1 MSLAEQI
8 QAAIA
13 SAAGSAGATG
23 YDGVQAYGGY
33 LTPPA
38 DDASYLRGTQRW
50 RTFAK
55 IRRRAPASIAT
66 QLRAA
71 LFSGVQW
78 DLEPNEAGGPDA
90 ERGVEVVR
98 RGLLEA
104 RFNGKSWPHIV
115 ARAADGRYFLGHSV
129 FATALGRTASGLV
142 KYTDIAH
149 RPQSTLDRWL
159 RADPADETT
168 PFVAVTQR
176 SQMGREITLDL
187 ADCFY
192 LANDI
197 GEDSPTGRAALADV
211 AERWDRAVRYE
222 AHEGTE
228 LFTSLGGTPVARIPQ
243 EELRDDAEKKHGT
256 DAEKVLSFIR
266 TRTAKVLDFVA
277 KRIKDPDVQ
286 QWLALSSAT
295 YKDPTTGTYSSVKK
309 WDVEIVKGELQ
320 GLAEVRKIITDFDL
334 DMARMLGVEFV
345 FVGGGDTAGTFGMHE
360 SKISMLGATLSSESW
375 SLARAAEDQLCRRL
389 VAANGLD
396 PDTCTP
402 SLVPSPIA
410 VDDVLKATQAL
421 VQLNAANLAPGHP
434 ARRTIFDRL
443 HLPYQEETAPIPTLP
458 GFGGDMPAAGD
469 MPALPTPS
477 DVLGDPP
484 TPAADAPPSEAT
496 DPKQSLNGAQVTSMV
511 EVITAVVEG
520 RIPREAAATI
530 LQVAFGLDES
540 TSTRLLG
547 PVGFEPTPA
556 AAPAPVAARKGIAAD
571 SEHPLYDV
579 WVQMRQR
586 CQNTDNKDYANY
598 GGRGIKV
605 CARWDGEDG
614 FANFVEDMGSRP
626 GTEYTLERVDVDGD
640 YTPSNCEWATRGQQA
655 SNRQDS
661 ES

>member
-13 SAAGSAGATG
+13 SAVGAAATG
-23 YDGVQAYGGY
+23 YDGVSAYGGFVA
-33 LTPPA
+33 PSP
-38 DDASYLRGTQRW
+38 DDASYLRGTERF

-55 IRRRAPASIAT
+55 IRRRAPVSIAT

-90 ERGVEVVR
+90 DRGVEIVR

-104 RFNGKSWPHIV
+104 RFQGKSWPHVV

-129 FATALGRTASGLV
+129 FATALGRTADGLV

-149 RPQSTLDRWL
+149 RPQHTLERWL
-159 RADPADETT
+159 RADPSDETT

-176 SQMGREITLDL
+176 SPMGHVAEL
-187 ADCFY
+187 ALTDCFY

-197 GEDSPTGRAALADV
+197 GEDAPTGRAALADV

-256 DAEKVLSFIR
+256 DQDKILTFIR
-266 TRTAKVLDFVA
+266 SRTQKILDFVA
-277 KRIKDPDVQ
+277 KRIKNPDVQ

-295 YKDPTTGTYSSVKK
+295 YKDPTTGTYSGVKK

-320 GLAEVRKIITDFDL
+320 GLTEVRQIVRDFDL
-334 DMARMLGVEFV
+334 DIARMLGVEFV
-345 FVGGGDTAGTFGMHE
+345 MVGGGDTSGTFGMHE

-375 SLARAAEDQLCRRL
+375 AMARAAEDQLCRRL

-396 PDTCTP
+396 PETATP

-421 VQLNAANLAPGHP
+421 VQLNAANLPLNHP
-434 ARRTIFDRL
+434 AKRTIFDRL
-443 HLPYQEETAPIPTLP
+443 HLPYQDEEPPTLTLP
-458 GFGGDMPAAGD
+458 GFGDASAA
-469 MPALPTPS
+469 PS
-477 DVLGDPP
+477 DIKADVEAVLGKR
-484 TPAADAPPSEAT
+484 SE
-496 DPKQSLNGAQVTSMV
+496 
-511 EVITAVVEG
+511 
-520 RIPREAAATI
+520 
-530 LQVAFGLDES
+530 
-540 TSTRLLG
+540 
-547 PVGFEPTPA
+547 
-556 AAPAPVAARKGIAAD
+556 RK
-571 SEHPLYDV
+571 P
-579 WVQMRQR
+579 
-586 CQNTDNKDYANY
+586 
-598 GGRGIKV
+598 
-605 CARWDGEDG
+605 
-614 FANFVEDMGSRP
+614 
-626 GTEYTLERVDVDGD
+626 
-640 YTPSNCEWATRGQQA
+640 
-655 SNRQDS
+655 
-661 ES
+661 